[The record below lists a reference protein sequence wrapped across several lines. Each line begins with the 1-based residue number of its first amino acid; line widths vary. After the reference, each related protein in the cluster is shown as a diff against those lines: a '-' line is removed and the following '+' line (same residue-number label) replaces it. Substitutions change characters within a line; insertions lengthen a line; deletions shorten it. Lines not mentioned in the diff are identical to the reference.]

1 MVFIFDLTRSRKGA
15 GTGGAKGAS
24 APFAFLLRVQ
34 GVQGAK
40 CLFCVHSRVQYALCL
55 QFSEILNRMS
65 KKFLP
70 AARNIFPF
78 RNLSR
83 ILQTK
88 TVIRKKKIIF
98 SLLCL
103 NFTNIIR

>member
-1 MVFIFDLTRSRKGA
+1 MYVEPSSDVVLILATFKGA
-15 GTGGAKGAS
+15 GIGGAKGAS
-24 APFAFLLRVQ
+24 APFTFLLRVQ

-55 QFSEILNRMS
+55 HFSEILNHMS

-70 AARNIFPF
+70 AARNIFPY
-78 RNLSR
+78 RNLSK

-88 TVIRKKKIIF
+88 TVIQKKKSF
-98 SLLCL
+98 SHHCV
-103 NFTNIIR
+103 